1 MRIFPTFISEFVAK
15 FWLIPLVNDCQ
26 CGYITKS
33 LLPNIT
39 IIQLYRQKSELF
51 KLYNCLNSSPSI
63 HEWNICFV
71 FAITRGVFFANTC
84 FLCKYFYGYFRSDD
98 KPSSRGVSHLWPC
111 HLHYKSIL
119 KGKRRRRIME
129 TQIFH
134 HAKNIIFKKSS
145 EKKPKSFKIL
155 L

>member
-39 IIQLYRQKSELF
+39 IIQLYRKKSELF
-51 KLYNCLNSSPSI
+51 KLHNCLNSSPPPSMN
-63 HEWNICFV
+63 ETYVLF
-71 FAITRGVFFANTC
+71 FKYPGVLFANTC
-84 FLCKYFYGYFRSDD
+84 FVCKYFYGSFRSDD
-98 KPSSRGVSHLWPC
+98 KPSTRGVSHLWPC

-119 KGKRRRRIME
+119 KGKRRRIME

-134 HAKNIIFKKSS
+134 HAKV
-145 EKKPKSFKIL
+145 
-155 L
+155 

>member
-39 IIQLYRQKSELF
+39 IIQLYRKKSVLF
-51 KLYNCLNSSPSI
+51 KLHNCLNSSPFI

-71 FAITRGVFFANTC
+71 FAITREFSLQLLVFFANTC
-84 FLCKYFYGYFRSDD
+84 MDLSEIWWQTINKGCVTLVALPFTLQKHLKRQKKKKNYGNSNISPCKS
-98 KPSSRGVSHLWPC
+98 
-111 HLHYKSIL
+111 
-119 KGKRRRRIME
+119 
-129 TQIFH
+129 
-134 HAKNIIFKKSS
+134 IIFKKSS